1 MISHWLT
8 EVGNNTVVFPF
19 LTLDGSL
26 VPAADRPERVI
37 YKGVT
42 GIGAWFDGARGEPF
56 GVSTFTDIHDGAT
69 AITTF
74 SQYQAKIGLLMDLYY
89 LGAKW
94 GSVLIHDVSLKEFR
108 TVASVVGGIT
118 VTNGNPGVLVY
129 ADWKLETL
137 PS

>member
-8 EVGNNTVVFPF
+8 NVDGTTIVFPF

-26 VPAADRPERVI
+26 VPTADRPERVI
-37 YKGVT
+37 YPGVT

-56 GVSTFTDIHDGAT
+56 SVSTMTDIHDGAT
-69 AITTF
+69 AISTF
-74 SQYQAKIGLLMDLYY
+74 AAYKGRIGTLMDLHY

-94 GSVLIHDVSLKEFR
+94 GSVLIHDVTLKQLK
-108 TVASVVGGIT
+108 TVATVVGGIT
-118 VTNGNPGVLVY
+118 VAAGSPGILVY

-137 PS
+137 V